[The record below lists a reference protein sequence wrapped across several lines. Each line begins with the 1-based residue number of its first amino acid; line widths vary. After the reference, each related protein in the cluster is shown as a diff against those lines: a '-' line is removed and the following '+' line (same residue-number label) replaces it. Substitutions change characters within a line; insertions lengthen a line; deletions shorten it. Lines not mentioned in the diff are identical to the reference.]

1 MYRKK
6 YQIAISTTYCS
17 LNISD
22 GWLIPPPCI
31 GFSFA
36 FIFFSLGNSHEI
48 ISQIVVFLNYM
59 DEQDI
64 HDKKNKEE

>member
-1 MYRKK
+1 MRAEFHWVLKPN
-6 YQIAISTTYCS
+6 QVVT
-17 LNISD
+17 
-22 GWLIPPPCI
+22 LI
-31 GFSFA
+31 
-36 FIFFSLGNSHEI
+36 LGNSHEI